1 MPNNFHFMGVKSS
14 FGCTTQHRDELMD
27 TLMISTSSVEMKVC
41 TYITHLMPL
50 LELMNLWISH
60 DENHLKIYDAI
71 VRKRVFPSRK
81 MSVKLLKCIH
91 MWKVFDILMAWLAYR
106 PVENTVSWVRHSQGL
121 ISADYCQ
128 ASSRKKVL
136 FACLSTCLTT
146 NIESMAR
153 KSLSDLWL
161 KRERK
166 KSLFGHQKSR
176 SIKNH

>member
-14 FGCTTQHRDELMD
+14 FGCTTQLRDELMD

-71 VRKRVFPSRK
+71 VRKQVFPSRK

-128 ASSRKKVL
+128 ASSRKRFCLHVYLRVWQPISNQWLVKVYQICGL
-136 FACLSTCLTT
+136 SEKERNLCLDT
-146 NIESMAR
+146 
-153 KSLSDLWL
+153 KSLV
-161 KRERK
+161 
-166 KSLFGHQKSR
+166 Q
-176 SIKNH
+176 